1 MAHANLLFPEATV
14 NDAAAQVVYPLPL
27 NDVIKDELLA
37 YGRLELTWRQ
47 NKRITF
53 QHCDAGSQWAVKTVC
68 YLEQATPFLEPPTGS
83 LRR

>member
-1 MAHANLLFPEATV
+1 MAHANLLLPEATI

-47 NKRITF
+47 NKRIL
-53 QHCDAGSQWAVKTVC
+53 VKKETLQFKLTQGNCLV
-68 YLEQATPFLEPPTGS
+68 FNIS
-83 LRR
+83 LSSTS